1 MTNKNNIEIS
11 PNIKINP
18 KELFDVSCNF
28 DVYKFKEKTEHVPEI
43 DQTYIFDPATTL
55 SILAGSKIYV

>member
-28 DVYKFKEKTEHVPEI
+28 LIKWGDLGCEP
-43 DQTYIFDPATTL
+43 
-55 SILAGSKIYV
+55 